1 MVKQIEGMG
10 IKTLSYFVAEGGY
23 SNEPSRGFRK
33 MYGKGAKAIDV
44 TNVAQITKTMNELF
58 LTK

>member
-1 MVKQIEGMG
+1 
-10 IKTLSYFVAEGGY
+10 
-23 SNEPSRGFRK
+23 